1 MRKDIRFLT
10 KQSEIQLELSPRQLH
25 ISSLVRIMP
34 KRSVYTEGLK
44 LETAQRETA
53 YNR

>member
-10 KQSEIQLELSPRQLH
+10 KQSEIQLELSPRQSN
-25 ISSLVRIMP
+25 ISSLVRTMS
-34 KRSVYTEGLK
+34 KRSVYNEGLK
-44 LETAQRETA
+44 LETTKRETA